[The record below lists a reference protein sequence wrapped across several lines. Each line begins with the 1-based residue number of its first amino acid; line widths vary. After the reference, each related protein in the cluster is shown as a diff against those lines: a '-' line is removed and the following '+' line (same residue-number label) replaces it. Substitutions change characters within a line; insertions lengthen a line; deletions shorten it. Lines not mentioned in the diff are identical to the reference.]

1 MDMKQMPPAARW
13 MLYIFFGLCTLLLAL
28 DFILTREI
36 YHPFERMPVFYALFG
51 FIGCVVLVVVAKWM
65 RVFLMRGETYYDDE
79 LKSGRQRDV
88 DA

>member
-1 MDMKQMPPAARW
+1 MMMR
-13 MLYIFFGLCTLLLAL
+13 IFIGLCVLLIVL

-36 YHPFERMPVFYALFG
+36 YHSIEKIPAFYALFG

-65 RVFLMRGETYYDDE
+65 RIWLTRDEAYYDSE